1 MDWDAYY
8 GDWTER
14 GINGSLINEG
24 EEVSE

>member
-1 MDWDAYY
+1 MDWDVYY

-14 GINGSLINEG
+14 GLNGSLIDEG